1 MHKKKEQIFDS
12 WLSTIGALVAR
23 LNYLVSV
30 GNIHVDE
37 IKSVAKTIYGLLRKI
52 ITNGVIISD
61 ERMQDIMQL
70 LQATYDQYGGDY
82 DEDNFFHIAFDW
94 ADKRNI
100 CKPPIQRKVG

>member
-1 MHKKKEQIFDS
+1 M
-12 WLSTIGALVAR
+12 
-23 LNYLVSV
+23 NYLVSV

-37 IKSVAKTIYGLLRKI
+37 IKSVAKSIYGLLRKI
-52 ITNGVIISD
+52 ITNGVIISN

-82 DEDNFFHIAFDW
+82 DEDKFFYIAFDW

-100 CKPPIQRKVG
+100 SSEFIETCRFNFANALMRMKTLLH